1 MIYLNDELY
10 MFGIINNDDIYD
22 YNNNYNETNI
32 HIPTSNFIN
41 FVLIHPL
48 SFFLFFIILPY
59 IFFALSILDHY

>member
-22 YNNNYNETNI
+22 HNNNYNETNI
-32 HIPTSNFIN
+32 HVPTSNFIN

-48 SFFLFFIILPY
+48 SFFIFYNFAIHILCFVY
-59 IFFALSILDHY
+59 T